1 MLDGVCFDEL
11 VTDWRAYIGP
21 LNWLR
26 EARLSAPA
34 RFMKPYPKYLDWL
47 RYLSAYLLF
56 TYGVSKLAGWQ
67 FSLSP
72 DIAAK
77 PIGALSG
84 FQLTWYYYSYSHT
97 YARILG
103 MTQLVGGALLLSR
116 KTALLGAAAML
127 PMIANILL
135 INLFFHIAV
144 GALCTSALIF
154 ASMLALLWR
163 ERREIVNLLWSRQP
177 AEADRSRRFHRTMA
191 ALILLIVFAQ
201 TIFIVWM
208 RR

>member
-1 MLDGVCFDEL
+1 
-11 VTDWRAYIGP
+11 
-21 LNWLR
+21 
-26 EARLSAPA
+26 
-34 RFMKPYPKYLDWL
+34 
-47 RYLSAYLLF
+47 
-56 TYGVSKLAGWQ
+56 
-67 FSLSP
+67 
-72 DIAAK
+72 
-77 PIGALSG
+77 
-84 FQLTWYYYSYSHT
+84 
-97 YARILG
+97 
-103 MTQLVGGALLLSR
+103 LLSR

>member
-1 MLDGVCFDEL
+1 MSRLLRSEAQLFLINAERRDGLQSCERWASL
-11 VTDWRAYIGP
+11 YGP
-21 LNWLR
+21 LNWLW

-84 FQLTWYYYSYSHT
+84 FQLTWYYYSYSHI

-103 MTQLVGGALLLSR
+103 TTQLVGGALLLSR

-135 INLFFHIAV
+135 STCSF
-144 GALCTSALIF
+144 TSQWGR
-154 ASMLALLWR
+154 SVRRRSSSYPCWR
-163 ERREIVNLLWSRQP
+163 CCGENDER
-177 AEADRSRRFHRTMA
+177 
-191 ALILLIVFAQ
+191 LLICSGAVNPQKRIALADS
-201 TIFIVWM
+201 TARWL
-208 RR
+208 R